1 MEFRVNNILLKADGV
16 DIPHIPQAEKDS
28 VKTGAMSELKKI
40 KDVHKKAKSH
50 DWTQDFTANTTKIQD
65 EYMEI
70 ERKWMDI
77 LNKPKPTPKK
87 EEKEKDKDKDK
98 KKEDKKDDMKDAKEG
113 ESTDDSNKNCNGDA
127 TSTNGTTHN
136 NEQNGENMED
146 VKSDK

>member
-28 VKTGAMSELKKI
+28 VKTGAMTELKKI

-87 EEKEKDKDKDK
+87 EEKEKEKDK

-113 ESTDDSNKNCNGDA
+113 ESTEESNKNCNGDA

>member
-87 EEKEKDKDKDK
+87 EEKEKDK